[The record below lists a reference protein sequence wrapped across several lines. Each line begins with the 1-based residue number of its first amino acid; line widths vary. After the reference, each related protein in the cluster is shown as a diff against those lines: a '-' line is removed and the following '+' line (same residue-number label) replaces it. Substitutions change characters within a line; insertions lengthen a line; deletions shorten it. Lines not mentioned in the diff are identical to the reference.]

1 MATALEGKVLEGKVA
16 LVTGATRGIGRSIA
30 EALLAA
36 GARVA
41 ICSSRPAGVSKA
53 VAELE
58 GQHGAGRVAGQ
69 ACDVARYEDVTALFR
84 FVDQTFGDLDI
95 LINNAGIGFFRP
107 VDEISPEDWRRLLD
121 TNLSGPFYCT
131 REAVSRMRRRKGGYI
146 VNIGSLAGKNPLLG
160 GTAYNAS
167 KFGLLG
173 FSEAAMLDLRYDN
186 IRVSSIMPGSVATEF
201 GGQSLGTEWK
211 IYPSDIAET
220 VMHLLLLPER
230 ATASRVEMRP
240 TRPPRK

>member
-1 MATALEGKVLEGKVA
+1 
-16 LVTGATRGIGRSIA
+16 
-30 EALLAA
+30 
-36 GARVA
+36 
-41 ICSSRPAGVSKA
+41 
-53 VAELE
+53 
-58 GQHGAGRVAGQ
+58 
-69 ACDVARYEDVTALFR
+69 
-84 FVDQTFGDLDI
+84 
-95 LINNAGIGFFRP
+95 
-107 VDEISPEDWRRLLD
+107 
-121 TNLSGPFYCT
+121 
-131 REAVSRMRRRKGGYI
+131 MRRRKGGYI
-146 VNIGSLAGKNPLLG
+146 VNVGSLAGKNPLPG

-211 IYPSDIAET
+211 INPSDIAET